1 MFWSFDHLKKNLRA
15 LIVEKLNHYENQEK
29 VVTAL
34 LRRSSDKQLSPQK
47 KLSATN
53 LTQAILSKIPSL
65 PTNQILQ
72 NMKNDSK
79 ISAENFWET
88 ANQFYETKNI
98 PKTIVKLPNYR
109 LPSSHNKSLILMSAN
124 KESGNKNNHLEEK
137 FVFSDELKDIFS
149 WKLEREKA
157 FQQTRLTVKAK
168 YVKSI
173 NVSNWY
179 ELAFLPMVQEINL
192 DFKKH
197 QQRDL
202 KLQKFG
208 EGESLSAEDLKFIVD
223 TSDLLNS
230 CVDRKFLQDAVDII
244 DEEVIRNLELY
255 LAESILMNYE
265 EIKSVIKE
273 SRLRYL
279 EEKNKASKEKTE
291 LRRIKEE
298 QQQRIEENRRANRR
312 AVAMFRTICE
322 KIEKNGVEKKNDETK
337 KENVVGIKKDE
348 VRRTFHPPSKV
359 MTTSAYEKN
368 DIYDEERGYFSNFS
382 YSIKKKF

>member
-1 MFWSFDHLKKNLRA
+1 M
-15 LIVEKLNHYENQEK
+15 
-29 VVTAL
+29 
-34 LRRSSDKQLSPQK
+34 
-47 KLSATN
+47 
-53 LTQAILSKIPSL
+53 
-65 PTNQILQ
+65 
-72 NMKNDSK
+72 
-79 ISAENFWET
+79 
-88 ANQFYETKNI
+88 
-98 PKTIVKLPNYR
+98 
-109 LPSSHNKSLILMSAN
+109 
-124 KESGNKNNHLEEK
+124 
-137 FVFSDELKDIFS
+137 FSDELKDIFS
-149 WKLEREKA
+149 WKPEREKA

-298 QQQRIEENRRANRR
+298 QQQSSCLGHE
-312 AVAMFRTICE
+312 
-322 KIEKNGVEKKNDETK
+322 D
-337 KENVVGIKKDE
+337 IKTQ
-348 VRRTFHPPSKV
+348 VF
-359 MTTSAYEKN
+359 
-368 DIYDEERGYFSNFS
+368 
-382 YSIKKKF
+382 